1 MFIFLDEYYNRKKTD
16 DLGALL
22 GIITPNLCEDKLP
35 ADKASFNQWTACL
48 KGIIARTADCD
59 LLSVKESYNVMIS
72 FLRYYENEFGFDFKE
87 VLNDLKTDSMKK
99 EWIHCIKKIANKSA
113 YD

>member
-1 MFIFLDEYYNRKKTD
+1 
-16 DLGALL
+16 
-22 GIITPNLCEDKLP
+22 
-35 ADKASFNQWTACL
+35 
-48 KGIIARTADCD
+48 
-59 LLSVKESYNVMIS
+59 MIS